1 MKPSLRISLTILLTV
16 VVGTPAMALTTPQEP
31 WNALNPAD
39 ELNLYEIY
47 NAVYGTAYTSN
58 ADLDALQVNMETFNV
73 ALGSSMTLEAQARY
87 AGSTE
92 HFGHYQPTGGGAVSE
107 TEVFHVTDSGLIS
120 GVSAS
125 ISPSGPFG
133 FYLTAEGRRADGN
146 HWFSEDARN
155 GGEEHFLV
163 YQSPI
168 AGQYFLAWE
177 DLAFWQPSDRDY
189 QDLVLTLQLGG
200 PVVPEPATLL
210 LLGLGL
216 AGMTVARVRY
226 HKA

>member
-1 MKPSLRISLTILLTV
+1 MKPLLRISIAILLAAM
-16 VVGTPAMALTTPQEP
+16 VGAPAMALTTPQEP
-31 WNALNPAD
+31 WNPLNPAD

-58 ADLDALQVNMETFNV
+58 SELDALQVDMETFNV
-73 ALGSSMTLEAQARY
+73 AVGSSMTLEAQARY

-92 HFGHYQPTGGGAVSE
+92 RFGYYQPTGGGAVSE
-107 TEVFHVTDSGLIS
+107 TELFHVTDYGLVSGIS
-120 GVSAS
+120 AT
-125 ISPSGPFG
+125 ITPSGSFG
-133 FYLTAEGRRADGN
+133 FYLTAEGRRANGN

-189 QDLVLTLQLGG
+189 QDLVLTLQTN
-200 PVVPEPATLL
+200 PVIPEPATLL
-210 LLGLGL
+210 LLGVGL
-216 AGMTVARVRY
+216 AGMTVARLRY